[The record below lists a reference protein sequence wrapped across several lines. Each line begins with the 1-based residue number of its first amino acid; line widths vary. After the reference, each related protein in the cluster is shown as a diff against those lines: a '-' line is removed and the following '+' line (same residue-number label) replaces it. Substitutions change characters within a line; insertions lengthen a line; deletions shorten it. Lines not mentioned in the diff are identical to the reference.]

1 MGFQC
6 VSEDE
11 HFYSYKAGR
20 DIFSNQKIA
29 LRYFEKDDQSLMHEY
44 FSDIDSSLYL
54 ARKPY
59 QTLEKTLA
67 VMVKYSHRDAL
78 RQHGKCIWVIFDN
91 DRNEVSGCITSEQ
104 SGSVIV
110 LHIGIRKKCE
120 GKGIASQA
128 LKVAADYWLA
138 AGADKVGSY
147 TDVEHLAAKSAFLKA
162 GFAIVGTKESY
173 YVAPQLSPHE
183 RTVYWLEYISRS

>member
-1 MGFQC
+1 M
-6 VSEDE
+6 E
-11 HFYSYKAGR
+11 
-20 DIFSNQKIA
+20 IFSNQKIA
-29 LRYFEKDDQSLMHEY
+29 LRYFEKSDQSSMHEY
-44 FSDIDSSLYL
+44 FSAIESSLYL

-59 QTLEKTLA
+59 QALEQTLA

-104 SGSVIV
+104 IGSVIV

-120 GKGIASQA
+120 GKGVASQA

-138 AGADKVGSY
+138 VEGTYKVISY
-147 TDVEHLAAKSAFLKA
+147 TDVEHLAAKNAFLKA
-162 GFAIVGTKESY
+162 GFSIVGTKESY
-173 YVAPQLSPHE
+173 YIAPQLSPHE
-183 RTVYWLEYISRS
+183 RTVYWLEYISRT